1 MRPHY
6 QFYLNFYFELKR
18 LFWWLSLTLSIVFGS
33 STSHWLLV
41 TNKCWLLVAS
51 SISSLCLTSKKSTIF
66 HIGFQSLSALLH
78 AVITV
83 LNTYCMC
90 SSVHIHTLCADA
102 CWKAAS
108 TQQKQKYR
116 LSVLLFRCSVVPS
129 VWMFDYSNEICLKTW
144 LCGIT
149 MKLMMNYG
157 CILLWEMK
165 FSENNIVYWAGSLVC
180 LSLITWA
187 SQVSHNLHNFS
198 VTV

>member
-1 MRPHY
+1 MPTSRCQQHLILVSDKQTIHDLSY
-6 QFYLNFYFELKR
+6 
-18 LFWWLSLTLSIVFGS
+18 WLSKPVSPITCSNYCS
-33 STSHWLLV
+33 EHLLY
-41 TNKCWLLVAS
+41 S
-51 SISSLCLTSKKSTIF
+51 
-66 HIGFQSLSALLH
+66 
-78 AVITV
+78 
-83 LNTYCMC
+83 MC

-116 LSVLLFRCSVVPS
+116 LSVLLFGCSVVPT

-149 MKLMMNYG
+149 VKLMMNYG

-187 SQVSHNLHNFS
+187 SQVYHNLHNFS